1 MTAFGE
7 GRLGSLLHLDL
18 SECSNLDDAGVMAV
32 ARTCPNLGSLTLAWC
47 WEVTDVGIWSIVN
60 KCRSDLEKFSAT
72 IEPSLLCR
80 FMINLNLCGVV
91 RLLGDFIPSLSRCL
105 VGLQLLDLEQCPDIQ
120 LTDLQQLLGVRKV
133 RGGLVFSR
141 AVELQY
147 SGVRVFLFQDL
158 HIKDYYGERVVVGR
172 IFGDFD
178 ILNNLIWSSD
188 DEI

>member
-120 LTDLQQLLGVRKV
+120 LTDLQQLLAVRKV
-133 RGGLVFSR
+133 RGGVVFSR
-141 AVELQY
+141 ASVLGCESVSI
-147 SGVRVFLFQDL
+147 SGSPHQGLLRRESCRGEDL
-158 HIKDYYGERVVVGR
+158 RG
-172 IFGDFD
+172 
-178 ILNNLIWSSD
+178 L
-188 DEI
+188 